1 MKENLESSRV
11 DVRVV
16 SLYSQDTD
24 IMPLQVTT
32 PSQHKMLEYFNVM
45 EIRPSEG
52 EHPLLSA
59 YHTSRE
65 RSTEHKSSQVLLT
78 FTDIRNQ
85 SGRYSYTREEIDK
98 FWNDT
103 AEPLLFVT
111 LLNVENTE
119 NLSRVVDRI
128 REKYAGAKHLVYFT
142 LDYCEA
148 VIFLKCDSFCR
159 CAELVFSLDYGP
171 DETHEEPLIQVESS
185 EGSRTTLLANSLTL
199 YSLVNGF
206 NLNDPDFQ
214 PKEYFGVY
222 LRVGMSDA
230 QRVQEFCRELK
241 RQTRELYKI
250 ELSENWILG
259 RYDVGIYHPQA
270 DLRWIGL
277 ANSLLDL
284 SQEKDPAQPPWSS
297 HTFSIL
303 IEPSSG
309 DLQGRIVSH
318 NSNNTA
324 LSARMKWEYAQFKD
338 AYSRACRKLDI
349 SPDEVFIRWAD
360 SASRQAVS
368 FCGSN
373 VMSDLGICLVAQF
386 LDFFAYEQRLWSA
399 AHITNK
405 QREQAEACFSTF
417 FSNILILVDGMNHS
431 SRQFIL
437 TPPFRTIAF
446 EMPPKVMA
454 YYTALTHRLINVFND
469 NDSEER
475 YGFIISPKFARE
487 LGVRSLAST
496 NGSDVNEFIS
506 IGIGEQWL
514 YQLQHTTAVLAH
526 EISHFVGKRGRER
539 PFRKRCVLL
548 AEMQNILQ
556 EMSVELHITL
566 VEHYSSVADR
576 LGVKLP
582 EEFPEKGSVYIES
595 SLLEQEAKKLLDI
608 LCACDASYSNEMKYI
623 YKRDLVVLM
632 RKVPFYLHDNQLL
645 QNELFDFLWRVLIA
659 DKDGI
664 TNIGRSIA
672 WTERFYSGTAPIQVI
687 SPDGSKDL
695 PDASKFQAILNGQS
709 KHRVQAMLKELLKAY
724 ANGFALLPS
733 DQTSWLRQT
742 SDLFSEAYADLQ
754 AVLLLDLSWDEYCGL
769 FGHLEEPL
777 PDIVQP
783 RLLAMRMVQFA
794 DAPPRKPDEKD
805 FSTQVQKAEKQ
816 MDFSA
821 RMQKIEE
828 LANTLSRLSQGKEE
842 SADIRLHK
850 WYQELKTA
858 EIDPSAFR
866 YLEKYL
872 TRCRQSLEAHFK
884 KRITEGNKLRDIYRD
899 VSDRNGIYNRFDS
912 MMKFIAA
919 YRKEIQGR
927 PADPE

>member
-1 MKENLESSRV
+1 MNEKLESNRV

-24 IMPLQVTT
+24 IVPLQVTA
-32 PSQHKMLEYFNVM
+32 PSQHKMLEYFNVID
-45 EIRPSEG
+45 IRPAEG
-52 EHPLLSA
+52 ERPLLNA

-78 FTDIRNQ
+78 FTDIRNT
-85 SGRYSYTREEIDK
+85 SGQYSYTREEIDR

-111 LLNVENTE
+111 LLNAEDKE
-119 NLSRVVDRI
+119 HLSRVVDRI

-148 VIFLKCDSFCR
+148 VIFLKCSSFRR
-159 CAELVFSLDYGP
+159 CAELVFSLDYE
-171 DETHEEPLIQVESS
+171 ETAEKIDSQA
-185 EGSRTTLLANSLTL
+185 RTANKDGISTLLANSLTL
-199 YSLVNGF
+199 YSLVHGF
-206 NLNDPDFQ
+206 DLNAPDFQ
-214 PKEYFGVY
+214 PEEHFGVY

-230 QRVQEFCRELK
+230 RRVREFCRELED
-241 RQTRELYKI
+241 QTRTMYGM

-277 ANSLLDL
+277 ASRLLDQ
-284 SQEKDPAQPPWSS
+284 SQENNPDRPPLSS

-303 IEPSSG
+303 IDPSSG
-309 DLQGRIVSH
+309 DLQGRIASH
-318 NSNNTA
+318 NTNNTA
-324 LSARMKWEYAQFKD
+324 LSMRMKQEYTQFKD
-338 AYSRACRKLDI
+338 AYSLACRKLDVL
-349 SPDEVFIRWAD
+349 PDEVFIHWAGR
-360 SASRQAVS
+360 ASMQAVS

-386 LDFFAYEQRLWSA
+386 LDFFAYEQRLWSS
-399 AHITNK
+399 AHITNR
-405 QREQAEACFSTF
+405 QREKAEACFSTF

-454 YYTALTHRLINVFND
+454 YYTALTHRLINIFND
-469 NDSEER
+469 NASEER
-475 YGFIISPKFARE
+475 YGFIIAPQFARE
-487 LGVRSLAST
+487 LGVRSLAPANS
-496 NGSDVNEFIS
+496 SDVNEFIA

-556 EMSVELHITL
+556 EMAVELHIAL
-566 VEHYSSVADR
+566 VEHYSDVAVR

-582 EEFPEKGSVYIES
+582 EQFPEKGAVYIAP
-595 SLLEQEAKKLLDI
+595 SLLEQEAEKLLDI
-608 LCACDASYSNEMKYI
+608 LCKCDESYSNEGKFI
-623 YKRDLVVLM
+623 YKRDLLILM
-632 RKVPFYLHDNQLL
+632 RKVPFHLHDNQLL
-645 QNELFDFLWRVLIA
+645 QNELFDFLWGVLIA
-659 DKDGI
+659 DQDGI

-672 WTERFYSGTAPIQVI
+672 WTERFYSGTVPIQVV
-687 SPDGSKDL
+687 SPDGRSGL
-695 PDASKFQAILNGQS
+695 PDTSKLQAILNGQS
-709 KHRVQAMLKELLKAY
+709 KHRVRSMFLELLKVY
-724 ANGFALLPS
+724 ANGLAFLSSA
-733 DQTSWLRQT
+733 QASWVRQT

-794 DAPPRKPDEKD
+794 DAPPRKHNEEQKD
-805 FSTQVQKAEKQ
+805 FSAQVRKVERQK
-816 MDFSA
+816 DFSE
-821 RMQKIEE
+821 RMQKVEE
-828 LANTLSRLSQGKEE
+828 LAHTLSKLSPEAEG
-842 SADIRLHK
+842 HK
-850 WYQELKTA
+850 WYQELKAA
-858 EIDPSAFR
+858 EIDPSVFR
-866 YLEKYL
+866 HLKAYLD
-872 TRCRQSLEAHFK
+872 RCRVSLNNHFET
-884 KRITEGNKLRDIYRD
+884 RINEGDNLRRIYRD
-899 VSDRNGIYNRFDS
+899 VSDRNGIYARFDR

-919 YRKEIQGR
+919 YRKELQR
-927 PADPE
+927 NCANPE